1 MALKGLLT
9 LILLSEY
16 QSFTTIRILII
27 KTLLDYDVQPFLL
40 PTFTMLRFKLD
51 LNKAEAI

>member
-40 PTFTMLRFKLD
+40 PTFTMLRFELD